1 MGRSEVMGRGQVM
14 NLSRRIAIAAACAFV
29 AAASA
34 ARAGVMDPE
43 PGDMALG
50 SPKARVTVIEYASVG
65 CPHCA
70 DWRHDVFPSLK
81 ARYIDAGRMR
91 FVLREMITGDPT
103 IATAGFMLARCAG
116 PAKYFQVVDEVY
128 ARQPQMWGKVADAGA
143 VLGDIA
149 KSAGLTEAAYE
160 ACIDDQKGLDA
171 LNARVALHNK
181 DKVDSTPTFFVNGR
195 RYDEPLTPA
204 QVAAAFRPGRR
215 S

>member
-1 MGRSEVMGRGQVM
+1 MGRGQVIRASASM
-14 NLSRRIAIAAACAFV
+14 VIAAAVSCLAAGAF
-29 AAASA
+29 
-34 ARAGVMDPE
+34 AGVMDPE

-50 SPKARVTVIEYASVG
+50 SAKAPVTVIEYGSVG

-70 DWRHDVFPSLK
+70 DWHHDVFPAIK
-81 ARYIDAGRMR
+81 TKYVDTGRVR

-128 ARQPQMWGKVADAGA
+128 QRQPQMWGKVSNAGA
-143 VLGDIA
+143 VLGEIA
-149 KSAGLTEAAYE
+149 KDAGLSEDAYE

-195 RYDEPLTPA
+195 RYDDALTLA
-204 QVAAAFRPGRR
+204 QVAAALHAGHR

>member
-1 MGRSEVMGRGQVM
+1 M
-14 NLSRRIAIAAACAFV
+14 NARRPIVLAAALSCL
-29 AAASA
+29 AASA
-34 ARAGVMDPE
+34 FAGVMDPE

-50 SPKARVTVIEYASVG
+50 SATARVTVIEYASVG

-70 DWRHDVFPSLK
+70 AWRHDVFPTLK
-81 ARYIDAGRMR
+81 ARYIDTGRVR

-128 ARQPQMWGKVADAGA
+128 QRQPQMWGKASNAGA
-143 VLGDIA
+143 VLGEIA
-149 KSAGLTEAAYE
+149 KDAGVSEADYE

-181 DKVDSTPTFFVNGR
+181 DKVDSTPTFFIDGK
-195 RYDEPLTPA
+195 RYDEPLTLA
-204 QVAAAFRPGRR
+204 QVAAAFSPRHRP
-215 S
+215 

>member
-1 MGRSEVMGRGQVM
+1 MGP
-14 NLSRRIAIAAACAFV
+14 RRPIALAAAVSCI
-29 AAASA
+29 AASA
-34 ARAGVMDPE
+34 FAGVMDPE

-50 SPKARVTVIEYASVG
+50 SAKARVTVIEYASVG

-70 DWRHDVFPSLK
+70 AWRHDVFPTLK
-81 ARYIDAGRMR
+81 ASYIDSGRVR

-128 ARQPQMWGKVADAGA
+128 QRQPQMWGKVSDAGA
-143 VLGDIA
+143 VLGEVA
-149 KSAGLTEAAYE
+149 KDAGMTEAAYE

-181 DKVDSTPTFFVNGR
+181 DQVDSTPTFFVNGK
-195 RYDEPLTPA
+195 RYDEALTVA
-204 QVAAAFRPGRR
+204 QLAAAVRPGRR

>member
-1 MGRSEVMGRGQVM
+1 M
-14 NLSRRIAIAAACAFV
+14 NLGRRIAVAAACSFLGAVSV
-29 AAASA
+29 ASGAL
-34 ARAGVMDPE
+34 AGVMDPE

-50 SPKARVTVIEYASVG
+50 SAKARVTVIEYASVG

-70 DWRHDVFPSLK
+70 DWRHDVFPTIK
-81 ARYIDAGRMR
+81 AKYIDTGRMR
-91 FVLREMITGDPT
+91 FVMREMITGDAT

-128 ARQPQMWGKVADAGA
+128 ARQPQMWGKTADVGA
-143 VLGDIA
+143 VLGEIA
-149 KSAGLTEAAYE
+149 KGAGMTDAAYE

-181 DKVDSTPTFFVNGR
+181 DKVESTPTFFVNGQ
-195 RYDEPLTPA
+195 RYDEPLTLA
-204 QVAAAFRPGRR
+204 QVAAAYRPGHR

>member
-1 MGRSEVMGRGQVM
+1 MGRSEVTGRGQAM

-29 AAASA
+29 AAASGA
-34 ARAGVMDPE
+34 LAGVMDPE

-81 ARYIDAGRMR
+81 SKYIDAGRMR

-116 PAKYFQVVDEVY
+116 PAKYFQVVDAVY

-149 KSAGLTEAAYE
+149 KSAGMTEAAYE
-160 ACIDDQKGLDA
+160 ACIADQKGLDA
-171 LNARVALHNK
+171 LNARIALHNK

-204 QVAAAFRPGRR
+204 QVAEAFRPGRR